1 MLIVVM
7 VNMSEKKLSQA
18 SVKTT
23 LYLPEALHRQAKIY
37 AARHRTTLTELV
49 LEGLRARLKER
60 PEEVDQ

>member
-1 MLIVVM
+1 
-7 VNMSEKKLSQA
+7 MSERKLSQS

-37 AARHRTTLTELV
+37 AARHGTTLTELV

-60 PEEVDQ
+60 PEEARE